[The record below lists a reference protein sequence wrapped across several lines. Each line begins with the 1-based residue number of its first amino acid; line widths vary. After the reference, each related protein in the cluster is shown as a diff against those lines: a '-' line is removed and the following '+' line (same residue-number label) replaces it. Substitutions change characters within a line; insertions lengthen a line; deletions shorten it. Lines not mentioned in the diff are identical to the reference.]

1 MVNLHEEAHRIQTR
15 LQLNNLDPRTIEM
28 MLAAL
33 NMELEQA
40 INTAADYALQEA
52 RRLGSGLGEDFL
64 SSMTIIRDHSGVKIG
79 TSTGQTGFFLPPLP
93 MLPRLLKNAKVS
105 KKTGMRY
112 KQIPIAQTRPVNGPP
127 NMFDGQAAFNAAGAQ
142 KGASKSRN
150 HSGSVVFRTATSN
163 QNPATQWVLPEKKI
177 DAAPLL
183 DYINQQLEQNVKVA
197 VDHIIERY
205 GRQY

>member
-1 MVNLHEEAHRIQTR
+1 MVNLHEEVHRIQTR

-40 INTAADYALQEA
+40 INAAADYALQEA
-52 RRLGSGLGEDFL
+52 RQLGHGLGEDFL
-64 SSMTIIRDHSGVKIG
+64 SSVTIIRDHSGVKIG

-112 KQIPIAQTRPVNGPP
+112 KQIPIDQSRSVNGPP
-127 NMFDGQAAFNAAGAQ
+127 NMFDGQAAHNATVTQ
-142 KGASKSRN
+142 KRASKQGNR
-150 HSGSVVFRTATSN
+150 SGSVVFRTATSD

-205 GRQY
+205 GR